1 VRRVLAAVGP
11 LVVGAACSRG
21 AAPVRSSA
29 PERMTLT
36 SPAFVDGATIPARY
50 TCDGENVAP
59 PLSWSRPPAGTR
71 AVALTVEDPDAPG
84 GTFVHWVVLDLPAD
98 ATSVPPG
105 TPGYRGPC
113 PPKGDRPHRYVFT
126 VWALREPVTSR
137 QAIGGAAIARGVL
150 VGRYGR

>member
-1 VRRVLAAVGP
+1 MRWALAVASVVLVAT
-11 LVVGAACSRG
+11 ACSQG
-21 AAPVRSSA
+21 NEAVRSSA
-29 PERMTLT
+29 PARMTLT
-36 SPAFVDGATIPARY
+36 SPAFVDGGTIPARY

-71 AVALTVEDPDAPG
+71 ALALTVEDPDAPG
-84 GTFVHWVVLDLPAD
+84 GTYIHWVVLDLPPD
-98 ATSVPPG
+98 ATEVPPG

-126 VWALREPVTSR
+126 VWALRERVER
-137 QAIGGAAIARGVL
+137 RGAIGDAAIARGVL